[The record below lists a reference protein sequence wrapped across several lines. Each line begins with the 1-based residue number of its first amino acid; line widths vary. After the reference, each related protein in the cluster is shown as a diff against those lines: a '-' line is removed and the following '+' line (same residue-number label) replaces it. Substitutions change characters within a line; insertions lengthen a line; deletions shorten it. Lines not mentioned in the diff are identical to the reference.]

1 MKTIRRL
8 SNQASGSRLRF
19 QTCGASRIVP
29 VISSRRRVA
38 GIVAGLATVV
48 AMAACSSSSSQSA
61 APTQSATGS
70 GATTGS
76 ASTANGAG
84 AADSS
89 KSPIKIGFLTIDQGT
104 NAVPGPKQ
112 GAEAA
117 VAYAN
122 AQLGGIG
129 GHPIVLDYC
138 SIGID
143 AQTNQQCGQHF
154 ANSSDAVVLMGLV
167 FNSAPFYSALAASGK
182 PIVGLLPLTAGDLT
196 SQAVFWSTGEFID
209 SAAAAVALKAVPSAK
224 VLGFIADNSTGGQA
238 QLNEVKALV
247 GNRATVKYASLSVTN
262 PDALGAVS
270 SLGKVDAYIVGGQGT
285 ECVQEASALKQLAP
299 GTPVVTVQ
307 ECASYAKAAGGA
319 MNGWTYTAL
328 TQIPAASGNSPDVST
343 YISEYP
349 KYGDTS
355 FLDNVWTTGTW
366 GMVLTA
372 RNVLA
377 KAGAANLGAASLT
390 TAFKDFTG
398 PMVLGPTHLKCPG
411 VLASNVCAD
420 TIFRYNLGSNGSSTP
435 VPGSG
440 FEVAIP

>member
-1 MKTIRRL
+1 MLT
-8 SNQASGSRLRF
+8 F
-19 QTCGASRIVP
+19 VP
-29 VISSRRRVA
+29 VIRARRRVA
-38 GIVAGLATVV
+38 AIVACLAVVV
-48 AMAACSSSSSQSA
+48 AMAACSSSSNSSGSSQSVTA
-61 APTQSATGS
+61 TQSVADSGVTTGS
-70 GATTGS
+70 GF
-76 ASTANGAG
+76 ASNGAG
-84 AADSS
+84 PADSS
-89 KSPIKIGFLTIDQGT
+89 KSPIKIGFLTIDQSA

-129 GHPIVLDYC
+129 GHPIELDYC

-143 AQTNQQCGQHF
+143 AQSNQQCGQHF
-154 ANSSDAVVLMGLV
+154 ANSADAVVLMGLV

-196 SQAVFWSTGEFID
+196 SQAVFWTTGEFID
-209 SAAAAVALKAVPSAK
+209 SAAAAVVLQDPNAK

-238 QLNEVKALV
+238 QLGEVKALV

-285 ECVQEASALKQLAP
+285 ECVQEAKAIKQLAP

-307 ECASYAKAAGGA
+307 ECASYAKASGGA
-319 MNGWTYTAL
+319 MGGWTYAAL
-328 TQIPAASGNSPDVST
+328 TQIPAASGNGPDVTT
-343 YISEYP
+343 YINEYP
-349 KYGDTS
+349 KYGATS

-377 KAGAANLGAASLT
+377 QAGAANLGAASLT
-390 TAFKDFTG
+390 AAFKDFTG

-411 VLASNVCAD
+411 VLANNVCAD
-420 TIFRYNLGSNGSSTP
+420 TIFRYNLGGNGSSTP
-435 VPGSG
+435 VQGSG